1 MSSSNTR
8 KMVLAALFTA
18 LTTVAT
24 MVIRVPS
31 LGPSG
36 YANIGDT
43 MVLLSAWILGGWY
56 GFMAAGLGSALAD
69 LFAGYVIY
77 APGTF
82 VIKFLMA
89 FAAFYLFRTLSGKGK
104 VNFHLSC
111 IVSAAAAE
119 IIMVLGY
126 FGYEAVFLGYGLGAA
141 PAIIS
146 NVFQGLTN
154 IVLGTVILFAL
165 KKANVLSKIYN
176 EQEMEG

>member
-1 MSSSNTR
+1 MNISNTK
-8 KMVLAALFTA
+8 KMVIAALFTA

-56 GFMAAGLGSALAD
+56 GFMAAGFGSALAD
-69 LFAGYVIY
+69 LFAGYAIY

-89 FAAFYLFRTLSGKGK
+89 LAAFYLFRLLSKRG
-104 VNFHLSC
+104 NFYLSC
-111 IVSAAAAE
+111 ILSAVAAE
-119 IIMVLGY
+119 IVMIVGY
-126 FGYEAVFLGYGLGAA
+126 FGYEAVFLGYGIGAA
-141 PAIIS
+141 PAVVS
-146 NVFQGLTN
+146 NIFQGLTN

-165 KKANVLSKIYN
+165 KKAKVLSKLYQG
-176 EQEMEG
+176 QEMEG